1 MKFFIYK
8 KGNEVEEM
16 CVLVILEEDL
26 DDVDDWEVELMLNQ
40 LNLQRFIFVIVSN
53 CGLLIF
59 VIYFKLLKIKIND
72 CYCVKICKY

>member
-26 DDVDDWEVELMLNQ
+26 DDVDDWEVELMLN
-40 LNLQRFIFVIVSN
+40 IF
-53 CGLLIF
+53 L
-59 VIYFKLLKIKIND
+59 
-72 CYCVKICKY
+72 